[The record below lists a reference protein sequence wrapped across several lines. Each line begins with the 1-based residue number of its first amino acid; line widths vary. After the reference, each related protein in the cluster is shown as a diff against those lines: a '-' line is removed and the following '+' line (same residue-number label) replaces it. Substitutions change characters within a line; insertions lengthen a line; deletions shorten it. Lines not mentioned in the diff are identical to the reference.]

1 MMMRYYFGLAVGHTY
16 AYGSQT
22 PFSVNGQGPQVV
34 TSDDEEVESEPSGL
48 EATAARVP
56 SDSEDSAFDMDR
68 SEVESEDPD
77 DAYSDEEFHA
87 VDEMYGF

>member
-1 MMMRYYFGLAVGHTY
+1 MMMHYHFGLAVGHTY

-22 PFSVNGQGPQVV
+22 SFNVNGQGPQVV
-34 TSDDEEVESEPSGL
+34 TTDDEEVESKPSNL
-48 EATAARVP
+48 EVTARVP
-56 SDSEDSAFDMDR
+56 SDSEDSFDMDR